1 MRHKT
6 ELRILLSLA
15 ILAGLF
21 STVTP
26 SMVLVQAFA
35 EDKEDHDADKEDH
48 DADKEDHDAD
58 KEDHDADKEDHD
70 ADKNADKED
79 HDADKEDHD
88 ADKED
93 HEKDSSGDGS
103 GTENDLENENDCNI
117 SGYGNVCVIVSANAQ
132 TPVTGAGL
140 STAQEIPMELALP
153 T

>member
-21 STVTP
+21 STVAP

-58 KEDHDADKEDHD
+58 KEDHD
-70 ADKNADKED
+70 ADKED

-140 STAQEIPMELALP
+140 STAQEIPMELSLP